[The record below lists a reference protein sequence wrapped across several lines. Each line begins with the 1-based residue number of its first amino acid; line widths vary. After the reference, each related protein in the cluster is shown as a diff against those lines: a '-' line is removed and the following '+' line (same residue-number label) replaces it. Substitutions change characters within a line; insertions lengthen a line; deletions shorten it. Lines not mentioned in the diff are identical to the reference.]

1 VESKLTHQGI
11 STMTDT
17 KYWVGIDVCKKALDT
32 HIRPSGQIL
41 HHANTEEGIAD
52 LVLSL
57 QSLSIERVVLEATGG
72 MEILA
77 AVRLTQVG
85 IAVAV
90 VNPRQVRDFAKAT
103 GRLAKTDVIDAA
115 ILAHF
120 AEAIQ
125 PEIRPLATEESRL
138 LGELV
143 TRRHQLVEMI
153 TAEKNRLSTMH
164 GPMQE
169 QINVHIKWLK
179 QQLGDVDQ
187 QLQQT
192 IRQTPL
198 WCERAELLKSV
209 PGVGDILSSTLLAE
223 LPELGQL
230 DARKI
235 AGLVGLAPINRDSGQ
250 FRGRRMIWGG
260 RARVRTAL
268 YMPTLVAT
276 RHNPVIKAFY
286 ESLVQ
291 QGKLKKVALTACM
304 RKLLVILNAIVKSGL
319 PWNPQQQ
326 GGLDS

>member
-1 VESKLTHQGI
+1 
-11 STMTDT
+11 MTDT
-17 KYWVGIDVCKKALDT
+17 KYWVGIDVCKKTLDT
-32 HIRPSGQIL
+32 HIRPIGQIL
-41 HHANTEEGIAD
+41 QHANTEAGIAD
-52 LVLSL
+52 LVLLL
-57 QSLSIERVVLEATGG
+57 QSLAIERVVLEATGG
-72 MEILA
+72 MEILV

-103 GRLAKTDVIDAA
+103 GQRAKTDTIDAA

-125 PEIRPLATEESRL
+125 PQIRPLATEESRL
-138 LGELV
+138 LAELV
-143 TRRHQLVEMI
+143 TRRHQMVEMI
-153 TAEKNRLSTMH
+153 TAEKNRVATMH

-169 QINVHIKWLK
+169 HIKCHIEWLK
-179 QQLGDVDQ
+179 QQLDDLDK

-230 DARKI
+230 DSRKI
-235 AGLVGLAPINRDSGQ
+235 ASLVGLAPINRDSGQ
-250 FRGRRMIWGG
+250 FRGRRAIGGG
-260 RARVRTAL
+260 RAQVRTAL

-276 RHNPVIKAFY
+276 RCNPIIKAFY
-286 ESLVQ
+286 ESLLR

-304 RKLLVILNAIVKSGL
+304 RKFLVILNAIVKSGL